1 MDKYFKPNDMVNGYR
16 VIKIIGQG
24 RYGIAYL
31 AKNNQGE
38 KCVIKQLKSKMLNVT
53 RDKLFYEEDILKSL
67 DSPRF
72 PKFISRFNDG
82 VREGYLLEYIDGRVY
97 YDLISKYDYVFSRKE
112 IYNTASQLLDLI
124 EILQSS
130 GIVHRDIRLPNVIIM
145 KNSKLA
151 LIDFGL
157 ARYIDGYYKEKMDY
171 WYIGDFLIHLYY
183 SSYEPVYAE
192 ERPWYMELNLT
203 SQERTLLKR
212 LMGLDRR
219 FRSIDEIRE
228 QLYSFK
234 SRY

>member
-1 MDKYFKPNDMVNGYR
+1 M
-16 VIKIIGQG
+16 
-24 RYGIAYL
+24 
-31 AKNNQGE
+31 
-38 KCVIKQLKSKMLNVT
+38 
-53 RDKLFYEEDILKSL
+53 
-67 DSPRF
+67 
-72 PKFISRFNDG
+72 
-82 VREGYLLEYIDGRVY
+82 Y

-124 EILQSS
+124 EILHSS

-157 ARYIDGYYKEKMDY
+157 ARYIDGDYKEKMDY

-228 QLYSFK
+228 QLYRIK

>member
-1 MDKYFKPNDMVNGYR
+1 
-16 VIKIIGQG
+16 
-24 RYGIAYL
+24 
-31 AKNNQGE
+31 
-38 KCVIKQLKSKMLNVT
+38 
-53 RDKLFYEEDILKSL
+53 
-67 DSPRF
+67 
-72 PKFISRFNDG
+72 
-82 VREGYLLEYIDGRVY
+82 
-97 YDLISKYDYVFSRKE
+97 
-112 IYNTASQLLDLI
+112 
-124 EILQSS
+124 
-130 GIVHRDIRLPNVIIM
+130 M

-228 QLYSFK
+228 QLYRIK